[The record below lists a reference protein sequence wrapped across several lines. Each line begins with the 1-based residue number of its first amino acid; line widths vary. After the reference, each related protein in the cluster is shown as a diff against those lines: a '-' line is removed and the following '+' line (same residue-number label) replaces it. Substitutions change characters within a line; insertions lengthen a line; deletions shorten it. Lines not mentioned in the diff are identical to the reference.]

1 LRRVHQAVRVQ
12 IRENRRTARSID
24 ARFPEAVL
32 QIPPAKERK
41 FDIQRDAK
49 FGAPSTAA
57 LRL

>member
-1 LRRVHQAVRVQ
+1 VKIAALGGRKIPR
-12 IRENRRTARSID
+12 AR
-24 ARFPEAVL
+24 AAVL